1 MNLLNYLYKNK
12 KISIDS
18 ADLNL
23 IKNYKFNSITSNP
36 TLILKSFL
44 NKTYNL
50 LLNFFFYKNNK
61 KILLDSDIQIS
72 LYDKILIFIVG
83 NLIPFIND
91 KISIEIPARISFN
104 YNLIIIY
111 SKKIIFLC
119 NKYGININKV
129 LIKIPGTDS
138 GIKAAKK
145 LKEIGIETNITLIFD
160 INQVKKCLDFGV
172 YIISP
177 FVGRI
182 SDSIYCKYDSGVN
195 FVKNIYTYKNNN
207 NYKTKIMAAS
217 FRNINQI
224 INLTFCDCLTIS
236 PIYFLELLK
245 FNLKL
250 LFKNKIKKTLKINF
264 FNKYSSKLIIEG
276 IKSFDKD
283 HKKLINIIS
292 TIINNL

>member
-1 MNLLNYLYKNK
+1 MNIINYLYNNK

-23 IKNYKFNSITSNP
+23 IKNFKFNSITSNP

-44 NKTYNL
+44 NKTYNKI
-50 LLNFFFYKNNK
+50 LNLFFIKNNK
-61 KILLDSDIQIS
+61 KKIIDSDKEIS

-83 NLIPFIND
+83 NLIPYIND
-91 KISIEIPARISFN
+91 KISIEIPSRISFN

-111 SKKIIFLC
+111 SKKIIYLC
-119 NKYGININKV
+119 EKYGINKSFI

-145 LKEIGIETNITLIFD
+145 LKEIGIEVNITLIFD
-160 INQVKKCLDFGV
+160 INQVKKCFDYGIYL
-172 YIISP
+172 ISP

-182 SDSIYCKYDSGVN
+182 SDNIFCKYDSGVN
-195 FVKNIYTYKNNN
+195 FVKNIFIYKNNN

-224 INLTFCDCLTIS
+224 INLRFCDCLTIS
-236 PIYFLELLK
+236 PIYFNKLSKYNLKILLNNNFNNLVK
-245 FNLKL
+245 FN
-250 LFKNKIKKTLKINF
+250 FYNKH
-264 FNKYSSKLIIEG
+264 SSKLIIEG
-276 IKSFDKD
+276 LKSFDKD
-283 HKKLINIIS
+283 HKRLINLLS